1 MSASNLIYVFPGQG
15 SQKVGMGENLFD
27 RFPEITEVA
36 DATLGYSIKSLCL
49 EDPSNQLT
57 QTQYTQPALF
67 TVNALSYLSAREESG
82 HAPKFVAG
90 HSLGEY
96 NALFAAGAF
105 DFATGLKLVQK
116 RGELM
121 SQATGGSMAAVIG
134 LTAEQIRDVILLY
147 GSTEVTIA
155 NLNAPQQTVISGSK
169 EAIGAIKSSIEEAGA
184 RTFIPLRVSGA
195 FHSRF
200 MKPARVEFES
210 YLKQFTFKNPTI
222 PVISNVEALP
232 YPPDAV
238 ADLLA
243 QQITSPVRWVN
254 TIQYLLSQPDPSFE
268 EIGPGNILTGLLRQI
283 RAKKT
288 PIPQQPK

>member
-1 MSASNLIYVFPGQG
+1 MSPSNLIYVFPGQG
-15 SQKVGMGENLFD
+15 SQKMGMGEHLFD
-27 RFPEITEVA
+27 RFPEIIEVA

-49 EDPSNQLT
+49 EDPANQLT

-67 TVNALSYLSAREESG
+67 TVNALTFLSAQEESEQS
-82 HAPKFVAG
+82 PNFVAG

-121 SQATGGSMAAVIG
+121 SKATGGSMAAVIG
-134 LTAEQIRDVILLY
+134 LTADQIRDVILLY

-169 EAIGAIKSSIEEAGA
+169 EAIDAIKPSIEEAGA
-184 RTFIPLRVSGA
+184 RIFMPLKVSGA

-200 MKPARVEFES
+200 MKPARVEFEA
-210 YLKQFTFKNPTI
+210 YLKQFTFNQPSI

-254 TIQYLLSQPDPSFE
+254 TIQYLLSQPDPRFE
-268 EIGPGNILTGLLRQI
+268 EIGPGNILKGLMRQI
-283 RAKKT
+283 DT
-288 PIPQQPK
+288 

>member
-1 MSASNLIYVFPGQG
+1 M
-15 SQKVGMGENLFD
+15 GMGEHLFD

-49 EDPSNQLT
+49 ENPGNQLT
-57 QTQYTQPALF
+57 QTRYTQPALF
-67 TVNALSYLSAREESG
+67 TVNALTFLSAQEESG
-82 HAPKFVAG
+82 QSPNFVAG

-105 DFATGLKLVQK
+105 DFVTGLKLVQK

-134 LTAEQIRDVILLY
+134 LTSEQIRDVILLH
-147 GSTEVTIA
+147 GNTKVTIA

-169 EAIGAIKSSIEEAGA
+169 EAVDAIKSSFEEAGA
-184 RTFIPLRVSGA
+184 RMFMPLKVSGA

-200 MKPARVEFES
+200 MKPARMEFES
-210 YLKQFTFKNPTI
+210 YLKEFTFNQLSI

-232 YPPDAV
+232 YPSDAV

-254 TIQYLLSQPDPSFE
+254 LIQYLLSQPNPSFE
-268 EIGPGNILTGLLRQI
+268 EIGPGNILKGLLRQI
-283 RAKKT
+283 RAGMT
-288 PIPQQPK
+288 PIPQ

>member
-1 MSASNLIYVFPGQG
+1 MSTSNLIYVFPGQG
-15 SQKVGMGENLFD
+15 SQKVGMGAGLFE
-27 RFPEITEVA
+27 RFSEVTEVA

-49 EDPSNQLT
+49 EDPSNQLN
-57 QTQYTQPALF
+57 QTQYTQPALY
-67 TVNALSYLSAREESG
+67 TVNALTFLSAREEAG
-82 HAPKFVAG
+82 HAPHFVAG

-105 DFATGLKLVQK
+105 DFVTGLKLVQR

-121 SQATGGSMAAVIG
+121 SKARGGSMAAVIG
-134 LTAEQIRDVILLY
+134 LTADQIRDVILLY

-155 NLNAPQQTVISGSK
+155 NLNAPQQTVISGSE
-169 EAIGAIKSSIEEAGA
+169 EAIDAIKPSIEAAGA
-184 RTFIPLRVSGA
+184 RTFIPLKVSGA

-200 MKPARVEFES
+200 MKPARMEFEA
-210 YLKQFTFKNPTI
+210 YLKQFTFDQPSI

-254 TIQYLLSQPDPSFE
+254 TINYLLNQPNPSIE
-268 EIGPGNILTGLLRQI
+268 EIGPGNILKGLIRQI
-283 RAKKT
+283 CA
-288 PIPQQPK
+288 